1 MASRHKRMTM
11 EQAITIL
18 RASGWKVDVDEVEKK
33 ISLQDPSPDVKWLH
47 LLRKQGVAESE
58 PRD

>member
-1 MASRHKRMTM
+1 MADKNKWMTM

-18 RASGWKVDVDEVEKK
+18 RASGWKVDVDEIGKRIV
-33 ISLQDPSPDVKWLH
+33 LQDPFPDVNWLH
-47 LLRKQGVAESE
+47 VLRQQGVAESD